1 MRNWVLLTGASEGIG
16 RELALCLGARGDFN
30 LAIAGRNVARL
41 EELKSELSSRGI
53 EVRILA
59 GDLGETQFLE
69 HIHDQLKDVFVEI
82 VINNAGFGSHGPF
95 SDLDLKQEL
104 AMVRVNTEALMWL
117 THRFLGPMRNQGR
130 GRIMNIASTAAFQPG
145 PFMATYYAT
154 KAFVFSFSEALR
166 EELRGTGI
174 TVTTLCPGLTRTR
187 FIERAGMN
195 RMMSGLRVM
204 TAQQVAEAGCRGMFR
219 GKPVVI
225 PGFQNWLLAVISRRM
240 PVWLTSRAVRKI
252 NGF

>member
-1 MRNWVLLTGASEGIG
+1 MRV
-16 RELALCLGARGDFN
+16 
-30 LAIAGRNVARL
+30 
-41 EELKSELSSRGI
+41 
-53 EVRILA
+53 
-59 GDLGETQFLE
+59 
-69 HIHDQLKDVFVEI
+69 H
-82 VINNAGFGSHGPF
+82 
-95 SDLDLKQEL
+95 
-104 AMVRVNTEALMWL
+104 
-117 THRFLGPMRNQGR
+117 GR
-130 GRIMNIASTAAFQPG
+130 GRIMNVASTAAFQPG
-145 PFMATYYAT
+145 PFMAAYYAT

-204 TAQQVAEAGCRGMFR
+204 SAQQVAEAGCRGMFR

-225 PGFQNWLLAVISRRM
+225 PGVHNWLLAVISRRM
-240 PVWLTSRAVRKI
+240 PVWMTSRAVRKI